1 MKRHKFCHKAMTTED
16 VENDEDEDMEK
27 VFEEEEDSMPIIDN
41 IIEFMESP
49 FEEEVVKIEKK
60 SSLHNK
66 FFLQLMGGSSK
77 KSMYLISSLTI
88 IPNNAYLSEI

>member
-49 FEEEVVKIEKK
+49 FEDEVV
-60 SSLHNK
+60 
-66 FFLQLMGGSSK
+66 
-77 KSMYLISSLTI
+77 
-88 IPNNAYLSEI
+88 